1 MATDGHTSSDGD
13 IRVLLVLNLLISLL
27 FSVGVVYGLEIVGL
41 GEFTPVNV
49 AVATV
54 FLVGLT
60 YVLVL
65 R

>member
-13 IRVLLVLNLLISLL
+13 IRVLIVLNLLLSLL

-41 GEFTPVNV
+41 GEFTPANV

-54 FLVGLT
+54 FLAGLT

>member
-54 FLVGLT
+54 FFVGLT